1 MARHT
6 ISRLENMGK
15 KTPESPKEYK
25 YIYQMN
31 TSIMSKPLAKVF
43 LNVITIM
50 QDCSH
55 NKGKMELNVH
65 DYYIKTND
73 TLLLKSVLFI
83 LIDFIKW
90 FATTCLKYQNPNIN
104 EQTLWSKCEE
114 ENDITTQE

>member
-1 MARHT
+1 
-6 ISRLENMGK
+6 
-15 KTPESPKEYK
+15 
-25 YIYQMN
+25 MN
-31 TSIMSKPLAKVF
+31 TSIMSKPLAKAF

-83 LIDFIKW
+83 LLDFIKW
-90 FATTCLKYQNPNIN
+90 FATTCLKYQNPIIN

>member
-1 MARHT
+1 
-6 ISRLENMGK
+6 
-15 KTPESPKEYK
+15 
-25 YIYQMN
+25 MN

-83 LIDFIKW
+83 LIDLSNGLLQP
-90 FATTCLKYQNPNIN
+90 A
-104 EQTLWSKCEE
+104 
-114 ENDITTQE
+114 